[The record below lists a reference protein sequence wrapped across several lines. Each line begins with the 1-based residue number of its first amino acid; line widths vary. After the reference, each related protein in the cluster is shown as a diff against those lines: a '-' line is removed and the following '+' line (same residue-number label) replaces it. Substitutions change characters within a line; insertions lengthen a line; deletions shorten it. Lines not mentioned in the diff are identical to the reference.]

1 MGRILENWRVPI
13 AVLFSAVLIVG
24 AFILARG
31 VASPSFA
38 EASTETALLKAIAAK
53 DSDSDGLPD
62 WEESLYGTDPH
73 NPDSSNLG
81 MTDGAAVAQGL
92 VVPKAIADISV
103 ATSSDNSAVIDGSLP
118 PAPADDTLTAAFSKI
133 FITRYLAAKEANGGA
148 ALSESDTSALSNE
161 IISSLSSSLMT
172 APDFKS
178 GKDLTVSGSGPDAM
192 KAFATKVGMVLA
204 VNTSDAT
211 TSELIY
217 LNDAVQN
224 DDASAIPHIASIA
237 KSYRGSAVGLAVLPV
252 PRELAASDLE
262 LINAMMR
269 MSEIIN
275 DFTLVNTDPL
285 ATILAFNQY
294 QQAGIAL
301 ENAFIDF
308 NTAYKNAGLSLSE
321 GAPPGIASFVNFI
334 ESEAAKRPAATVPKI

>member
-1 MGRILENWRVPI
+1 
-13 AVLFSAVLIVG
+13 
-24 AFILARG
+24 
-31 VASPSFA
+31 
-38 EASTETALLKAIAAK
+38 
-53 DSDSDGLPD
+53 
-62 WEESLYGTDPH
+62 
-73 NPDSSNLG
+73 
-81 MTDGAAVAQGL
+81 
-92 VVPKAIADISV
+92 
-103 ATSSDNSAVIDGSLP
+103 
-118 PAPADDTLTAAFSKI
+118 
-133 FITRYLAAKEANGGA
+133 
-148 ALSESDTSALSNE
+148 
-161 IISSLSSSLMT
+161 
-172 APDFKS
+172 
-178 GKDLTVSGSGPDAM
+178 
-192 KAFATKVGMVLA
+192 MVLA

-224 DDASAIPHIASIA
+224 DDVSAIPHIASIA
-237 KSYRGSAVGLAVLPV
+237 KAYRGSAVGLAVLPV